1 MAGTSGQA
9 PGPQEEVL
17 EWYARISYD
26 YLMAALAHG
35 AVETIAKQF
44 FPRKRRQWWIQVLSE
59 ATQDGRP
66 PEEVY
71 AREFCGRLLAGLVRP
86 GGERDAEVLRSHER
100 ECKVLAG
107 RAVALRADIYPWQAR
122 LKLLQ
127 EGRVAVVRPQ
137 WLARELDEKLR
148 DAKTDGEAIRI
159 VCAMLRG
166 REVLPAPGRGSRAK
180 ALAWAKYCAGL
191 S

>member
-9 PGPQEEVL
+9 PGPQEVL

-35 AVETIAKQF
+35 AVEAAARQF
-44 FPRKRRQWWIQVLSE
+44 FPRRYRQWWIRVLSE
-59 ATQDGRP
+59 RP

-71 AREFCGRLLAGLVRP
+71 AREFCARLLAGLIRP
-86 GGERDAEVLRSHER
+86 SGERDAEMLRVHER

-107 RAVALRADIYPWQAR
+107 RAVVLRADIYPWQAR

-127 EGRVAVVRPQ
+127 DGRVAVVRPE

-148 DAKTDGEAIRI
+148 DAKTDGEAIGI
-159 VCAMLRG
+159 VCATLRD